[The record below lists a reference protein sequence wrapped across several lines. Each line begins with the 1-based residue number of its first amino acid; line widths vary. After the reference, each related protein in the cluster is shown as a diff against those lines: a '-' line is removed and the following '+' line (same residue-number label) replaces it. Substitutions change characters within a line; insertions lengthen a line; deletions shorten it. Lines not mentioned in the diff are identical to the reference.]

1 MDSQKE
7 KHNTLSR
14 LAAGVRQ
21 NSGAGGTRDATDQ
34 TPGSSRMQA
43 ADGETKS
50 FSIKDC
56 ALVALATG
64 KKSRMLQEFRS
75 QLFSI
80 DSASIYHHFWG
91 GLLQPRFE
99 EREYNNDFAAW
110 IWHGIH
116 DPVLAERLAALA
128 PAGFPDLETLRREI
142 IELIDTR
149 MDEMEHLIWARA
161 TRQFEFI
168 CSQIVVFDTGKRLER
183 PAELATAIA
192 DLTTSSIFY
201 HFIDARRRT
210 SDGRDDFSDW
220 LAGFGN
226 EFVTLQK
233 QLASVDPYFSSLSE
247 LRDELALLFA
257 SYFQASRQ

>member
-1 MDSQKE
+1 L
-7 KHNTLSR
+7 NT
-14 LAAGVRQ
+14 VTE
-21 NSGAGGTRDATDQ
+21 GTRD
-34 TPGSSRMQA
+34 SRGQA
-43 ADGETKS
+43 PEAQRKETVNGDRGL

-64 KKSRMLQEFRS
+64 KKARMLQELRS
-75 QLFSI
+75 QLAEI
-80 DSASIYHHFWG
+80 DVASIYHHFWG

-99 EREYNNDFAAW
+99 EREYNNDFASW
-110 IWHGIH
+110 IRHGIH

-128 PAGFPDLETLRREI
+128 PADFTDLETLRREI

-149 MDEMEHLIWARA
+149 MDEMEHLIWTRA
-161 TRQFEFI
+161 TGQFEFI
-168 CSQIVVFDTGKRLER
+168 CSQIVVFDTGRRLEK
-183 PAELATAIA
+183 PAELAAVMT

-220 LAGFGN
+220 LTGFGD

-233 QLASVDPYFSSLSE
+233 QLAGVDPYFSSLSE
-247 LRDELALLFA
+247 LRDELALLFTA
-257 SYFQASRQ
+257 YFQASRS

>member
-1 MDSQKE
+1 MVAAEGDS
-7 KHNTLSR
+7 N
-14 LAAGVRQ
+14 
-21 NSGAGGTRDATDQ
+21 
-34 TPGSSRMQA
+34 
-43 ADGETKS
+43 S

-64 KKSRMLQEFRS
+64 KKARMLPEFRS
-75 QLFSI
+75 QLISV

-128 PAGFPDLETLRREI
+128 PTGYPDLETLRREI

-149 MDEMEHLIWARA
+149 LDEMEHLVWARA
-161 TRQFEFI
+161 TGQFEFI
-168 CSQIVVFDTGKRLER
+168 CSQIVVFDTGRRLDK
-183 PAELATAIA
+183 PSELAIA
-192 DLTTSSIFY
+192 SADFTTSSIFY

-233 QLASVDPYFSSLSE
+233 QLACVDPYFCSLSE

-257 SYFQASRQ
+257 AYFQASRQ